1 MADDIDRAI
10 VGVDVG
16 TTSVKV
22 GLYGPDGREHTVVSR
37 DYPLHMPEPGW
48 VEQDPDQ
55 IVDATL
61 DALADVAAHARDAG
75 IAMAGVATS
84 TVMHSLLGLDREGAA
99 CTPMLTYADTRAWRQ
114 AERLR
119 ADHLGVYRR
128 TGTPLHPMAPLA
140 KLQWIHEEQPDLAHR
155 VRRWVTVKEHL
166 LAALTGETVI
176 DHSSASAT
184 GLFGLEAADWDDE
197 ALQLAQVDAD
207 HLATPVPTDHVLDG
221 LTAAAAERTGLP
233 VDTPVVA
240 GATDGVLANLG
251 VGALHR
257 GLGAVTIGT
266 SGAVRVTVDAPVT
279 DERMRLFCYALTA
292 DRWVVGGA
300 ISNGGL
306 WLRWLREEVLGTDL
320 GADDLTALAADV
332 PAGSDGVTVL
342 PYLTGERAPQ
352 WSPVLS
358 GVVFGLRYE
367 HGRGHLVRAGLEG
380 VAHQLRLVTDAVAD
394 CGHPLERLR
403 ATGGFTN
410 SPLWLQMVADILEIP
425 LELPRVSE
433 STAFGAGLL
442 GMTAVGLLD
451 GLDEVDDLIAVTDQ
465 LDPGTDDRETHR
477 AAHERYAQLVEVLS
491 DPFQRLAA
499 ERAGGEHGQ
508 RGA

>member
-1 MADDIDRAI
+1 MTDNANRAV

-22 GLYGPDGREHTVVSR
+22 GLYGPDGREHIVASR
-37 DYPLHMPEPGW
+37 DYPLHMPGPGRA
-48 VEQDPDQ
+48 EQDPDQ
-55 IVDATL
+55 IVEATL
-61 DALADVAAHARDAG
+61 DAMAEVAAHARNADIEIAG
-75 IAMAGVATS
+75 IATS
-84 TVMHSLLGLDREGAA
+84 TAMHGLLGVDDNGAA
-99 CTPMLTYADTRAWRQ
+99 RTPMLTYADTRARRQ
-114 AERLR
+114 ADELR
-119 ADHLGVYRR
+119 ADHLDVYLR

-140 KLQWIHEEQPDLAHR
+140 KLRWIHDEQPDLADG
-155 VRRWVTVKEHL
+155 VRRWLTCKEHL
-166 LAALTGETVI
+166 LAALTGQTVI
-176 DHSSASAT
+176 DHASASAT

-197 ALQLAQVDAD
+197 ALRLAYVDRD
-207 HLATPVPTDHVLDG
+207 RLAPLVPTNHVLDG
-221 LTAAAAERTGLP
+221 LTTATAERTGLP
-233 VDTPVVA
+233 ADTPVVA

-251 VGALHR
+251 VGALR
-257 GLGAVTIGT
+257 AGLGAVTIGT
-266 SGAVRVTVDAPVT
+266 SGAVRVTVDAPIT
-279 DERMRLFCYALTA
+279 DERMRLFCYALTS

-306 WLRWLREEVLGTDL
+306 WLRWLREELLGTQLDP
-320 GADDLTALAADV
+320 DELTELAGDV

-352 WSPVLS
+352 WSPVPS
-358 GVVFGLRYE
+358 GVVFGLRFE

-410 SPLWLQMVADILEIP
+410 SPLWLQTVADILEIP

-433 STAFGAGLL
+433 STAFGTALL
-442 GMTAVGLLD
+442 GMSALGILD
-451 GLDEVDDLIAVTDQ
+451 GLDAVDGLITVTDR
-465 LDPGTDDRETHR
+465 LDPGTADRAVHR
-477 AAHERYAQLVEVLS
+477 AAHERYAELVEVLS
-491 DPFQRLAA
+491 GPFQRLAA
-499 ERAGGEHGQ
+499 ERERGE